1 MNGVELAAHVGV
13 TYRQVDFWTRK
24 GWLRPTNAAPG
35 SGIGRVYPPAEV
47 ALAARMAA
55 LLKAGLAVQV
65 AARVAR
71 GEAAA
76 AETLRLVLEACA

>member
-1 MNGVELAAHVGV
+1 
-13 TYRQVDFWTRK
+13 
-24 GWLRPTNAAPG
+24 
-35 SGIGRVYPPAEV
+35 
-47 ALAARMAA
+47 MAA